1 MYIHPVKERIRNESL
16 WENESGTPR
25 FSLIFVKTFFQLSC
39 KSLILN
45 KYFFLYFTLP
55 NAISNHQN
63 KTGEKT
69 NQNSNSKYYQ
79 SIRLKM
85 TIADIVRIKHVGTII
100 TITETI
106 NVYGTKSLSE
116 LTYSHPLKR

>member
-1 MYIHPVKERIRNESL
+1 M
-16 WENESGTPR
+16 
-25 FSLIFVKTFFQLSC
+25 F
-39 KSLILN
+39 
-45 KYFFLYFTLP
+45 
-55 NAISNHQN
+55 HQN

-69 NQNSNSKYYQ
+69 NQNSNSKYHQ

-85 TIADIVRIKHVGTII
+85 IIADIVRIKHVGTTI
-100 TITETI
+100 TVTETI

>member
-1 MYIHPVKERIRNESL
+1 M
-16 WENESGTPR
+16 
-25 FSLIFVKTFFQLSC
+25 F
-39 KSLILN
+39 
-45 KYFFLYFTLP
+45 
-55 NAISNHQN
+55 HQN

-85 TIADIVRIKHVGTII
+85 TIADFVRVKHEGTII